1 MYWEENRIRMKKR
14 VLICG
19 CNGQLGRTLQDLVS
33 DYPEFSF
40 YCTDIDTLDLRDF
53 DAVSSFINEHKI
65 DITINASAYTAVER
79 AETEIALAY
88 QVNEKAVDNLARA
101 TYGRGGF
108 LVHISTDYVFDG
120 ESKEAYKPEDTPNPV
135 SVYGASKLAGEER
148 MIESGCRGIII
159 RIAWLYSIY
168 GNNFV
173 KTMLKLSSEREEI
186 RVVNDQWG
194 APTNARDLAEV
205 IMKIISYE
213 DNILGTKIY
222 HYSNEGVISWY
233 QFAEEIIRLSG
244 HKCSVC
250 PISSEE
256 FGAKVKRPSFSLLDH
271 TKIAKDFNIS
281 IQKWE
286 DSLLRDLSKIKY

>member
-1 MYWEENRIRMKKR
+1 MYWQKGRIEMKKR

-19 CNGQLGRTLQDLVS
+19 CNGQLGRTLQDLIS
-33 DYPEFSF
+33 HYPEFNF

-53 DAVSSFINEHKI
+53 DAVSSFIDANKI

-79 AETEIALAY
+79 AESEETLAY
-88 QVNEKAVDNLARA
+88 QVNEKAVDNLARVM
-101 TYGRGGF
+101 YRRGGF

-120 ESKEAYKPEDTPNPV
+120 ESQEAYKPEDTPNPV
-135 SVYGASKLAGEER
+135 SVYGASKLAGERR
-148 MIESGCRGIII
+148 MIESGCRGVII
-159 RIAWLYSIY
+159 RVAWLYSIY

-194 APTNARDLAEV
+194 APTNAQDLAEA
-205 IMKIISYE
+205 IMKIIQCE
-213 DNILGTKIY
+213 DRISGTEIY
-222 HYSNEGVISWY
+222 HFSNDGVISWY

-244 HKCSVC
+244 HNCRVN

-271 TKIAKDFNIS
+271 NKIAKEFNIS
-281 IQKWE
+281 VQKWE
-286 DSLLRDLSKIKY
+286 NSLARDLSRIKY